1 MLTKNCAHPRQS
13 QISVTKIGLSIS
25 LMLTFIFNQERNR
38 ERFAKFMAS
47 ANLTFIFGEDPK
59 I

>member
-1 MLTKNCAHPRQS
+1 MF
-13 QISVTKIGLSIS
+13 
-25 LMLTFIFNQERNR
+25 TFIFNQERNR

-59 I
+59 ILNYIQEYVQLTL